1 VSSLVFTFETGQI
14 AFALPLADPAASAL
28 SHSGRCRKL
37 QFLFLEFCDSVF
49 LKSQVGGSQ
58 LPRPSHRP
66 VSRSTGRGSGWAMVE
81 TARCARS
88 RARLSSTSSAQPH
101 GSPPGL
107 FLPLRG
113 YRVGT
118 DFDVDEK
125 PAGLPAASL

>member
-14 AFALPLADPAASAL
+14 AFALPLADPAARRYRTAAVA
-28 SHSGRCRKL
+28 GNCN
-37 QFLFLEFCDSVF
+37 FFFLEFCDSVF